1 MPKQDKV
8 QEDDFW
14 GGKSEPEDETDDDT
28 GEDTDATAATESGE
42 EEKVPAPDLI
52 TAPGKNAKRPFEKRG
67 TLMAVKDVKE
77 EAARTLGKKPRDLM
91 AHLDNPKLKE
101 ILAPDAIVRL
111 RSELEKAAK
120 ANEARRKR
128 KAEAVKPDVD
138 IQTPKAPEFSLDDLP
153 DLPSQP
159 KQPKTQTV
167 VDSSPIKKDEPE
179 PESKR
184 KRAFEAVDTA
194 MARLDEAKIKYSF
207 QFNGSA

>member
-1 MPKQDKV
+1 
-8 QEDDFW
+8 
-14 GGKSEPEDETDDDT
+14 
-28 GEDTDATAATESGE
+28 
-42 EEKVPAPDLI
+42 
-52 TAPGKNAKRPFEKRG
+52 
-67 TLMAVKDVKE
+67 MAVKEVKE

-91 AHLDNPKLKE
+91 AHLDDPKIKG

-111 RSELEKAAK
+111 RSELERAAK

-128 KAEAVKPDVD
+128 KAAKPEVD
-138 IQTPKAPEFSLDDLP
+138 IQTPKAPEFILDGLP

-167 VDSSPIKKDEPE
+167 VDSSPIKKDE

>member
-1 MPKQDKV
+1 MFKLGRAKPK
-8 QEDDFW
+8 
-14 GGKSEPEDETDDDT
+14 DT
-28 GEDTDATAATESGE
+28 E
-42 EEKVPAPDLI
+42 
-52 TAPGKNAKRPFEKRG
+52 RG
-67 TLMAVKDVKE
+67 DE
-77 EAARTLGKKPRDLM
+77 EAEIKKDAKYEKDAEGQKDTEGENEGFKDGKD
-91 AHLDNPKLKE
+91 
-101 ILAPDAIVRL
+101 
-111 RSELEKAAK
+111 EKAAK

-128 KAEAVKPDVD
+128 KAEAAKPDVD
-138 IQTPKAPEFSLDDLP
+138 IQTPKPPEFNLDDLP

-179 PESKR
+179 PQSKR